1 MIVYNNNSAWTA
13 VYLGNQQ
20 ISKVHSSQAKVWPEE
35 PSDFKFKLKYSGG
48 DEYVKYCDGGRSIT
62 SAETK
67 PSGYEYSA
75 MTAAEIGNCE
85 NLNNISTSAF
95 TNCKSL
101 TSVTIPSNIKSL
113 GGFVFYNDTQLVSVN
128 LSEGLESM
136 SFSEF
141 DGCSSLT
148 SITLPNSLRTLT
160 QDSFA
165 RCGLTGITLP
175 DSVTVLGGG
184 SFRGN
189 TQLVQAKLP
198 SGLTSISNN
207 LFKDCSALQHIVL
220 PETLIEI
227 QYSAFANCSALTS
240 ITIPSGVTSVG
251 NSAFAYC
258 TALTSITLPSGVTSV
273 GYQAFF
279 DCSGLTSITCLA
291 TTPPTL
297 GNYVFSNTAECPILV
312 PCESVSAYRQAPNWS
327 NYASRIMPIAGS
339 CHKVR
344 IEYKNQMA
352 SPTVIDC
359 SASTVVNV
367 QETYN
372 AMPDGNRYFGQQN
385 ASALTIGG
393 CATSIEDSVFMSF
406 TALTTVQLSDSL
418 TSIGND
424 VFDNCKS
431 LTSITFPD
439 SVLSIGS
446 SVCHSCSAL
455 TSATLPSGMTSVP
468 DSAFAYCHSLSAF
481 DFDGITSIGRSAFF
495 QCSGMTSITLP
506 SGLASIA
513 DTAFYQCK
521 SLTSI
526 TCLATTP
533 PTLGSS
539 VFSLTNDCAIYVPS
553 GSVSAYQS
561 ASGWSTYASRIQAIP
576 TD

>member
-35 PSDFKFKLKYSGG
+35 PQSYKYSLYDANG
-48 DEYVKYCDGGRSIT
+48 DLVISGACDTSTTIT
-62 SAETK
+62 QAEVINYQTPSVSAYIGECCDTLGEGVF
-67 PSGYEYSA
+67 SGW
-75 MTAAEIGNCE
+75 
-85 NLNNISTSAF
+85 
-95 TNCKSL
+95 TNL
-101 TSVTIPSNIKSL
+101 TSVTISSAVRYIRPYAFRYCSNLANVTIPDDL
-113 GGFVFYNDTQLVSVN
+113 REIGHNVFHGCTSLVSV
-128 LSEGLESM
+128 
-136 SFSEF
+136 
-141 DGCSSLT
+141 T
-148 SITLPNSLRTLT
+148 
-160 QDSFA
+160 
-165 RCGLTGITLP
+165 
-175 DSVTVLGGG
+175 
-184 SFRGN
+184 
-189 TQLVQAKLP
+189 LP
-198 SGLTSISNN
+198 SGLTS
-207 LFKDCSALQHIVL
+207 LGDMVFLDC
-220 PETLIEI
+220 TG
-227 QYSAFANCSALTS
+227 LTS
-240 ITIPSGVTSVG
+240 VNIPEGLSKIPQHTFNKCYSLSAMTIPSGITEIAYE
-251 NSAFAYC
+251 AFYK
-258 TALTSITLPSGVTSV
+258 
-273 GYQAFF
+273 
-279 DCSGLTSITCLA
+279 CSGLTSVTVLA

-297 GNYVFSNTAECPILV
+297 GNSVFDFTTCQIFV
-312 PCESVSAYRQAPNWS
+312 PCDSVEAYKSAPNWS

-339 CHKVR
+339 CPKVR

-372 AMPDGNRYFGQQN
+372 AMPEGNRYFGQQN